1 MKSQTNEQQK
11 NKFTSVSKKII
22 LILTVLSASL
32 MHAQEQQKQ
41 IPQINVSGEGK
52 IKVTPDKVVVNF
64 GVQNTGKDATEV
76 KKLNDETVDKVIK
89 FIKKFGIP
97 ASDYQTT
104 NVSLNRNYDYEKK
117 KYNYVASQ
125 SITITLKDIKN
136 YDSLMIGLVDLGIN
150 NISNVE
156 FQSSKIEEHK
166 SAARKEAMRE
176 AKRKAEDYVSV
187 LGQKV
192 GKALLIN
199 DNSSVHYPQ
208 PMFKGDMQQAVA
220 NESMQQETLA
230 VGEIEVIAN
239 VTVSFLLD

>member
-1 MKSQTNEQQK
+1 MKK
-11 NKFTSVSKKII
+11 AIV
-22 LILTVLSASL
+22 ILTVFLSA
-32 MHAQEQQKQ
+32 MTYAQEQKQ

-52 IKVTPDKVVVNF
+52 IKVTPDKVVVRF
-64 GVQNTGKDATEV
+64 GVENLGKDATEV

-97 ASDYQTT
+97 TADYQTT
-104 NVSLNRNYDYEKK
+104 NVSLNRTYDYDKK
-117 KYNYVASQ
+117 KYNFQASQ
-125 SITITLKDIKN
+125 SITITLKDITK
-136 YDSLMIGLVDLGIN
+136 YDSLMMGLVDNGIN

-166 SAARKEAMRE
+166 SAARKEAMKE
-176 AKRKAEDYVSV
+176 AKHKAEDYVSV

-192 GKALLIN
+192 GKALLIS

-208 PMFKGDMQQAVA
+208 PMYKEMRAMAAGD
-220 NESMQQETLA
+220 SGPQETLA

-239 VTVSFLLD
+239 VTVSFLLE